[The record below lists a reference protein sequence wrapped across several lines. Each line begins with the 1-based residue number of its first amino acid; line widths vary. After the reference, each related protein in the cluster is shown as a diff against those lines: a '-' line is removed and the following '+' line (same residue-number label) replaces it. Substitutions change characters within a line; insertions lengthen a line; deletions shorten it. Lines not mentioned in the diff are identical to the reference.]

1 MPRYVEQQQQPA
13 SCVLLDDEA
22 CCPAELLLV
31 LPISTIIS
39 SSSSQTIATAAATTA
54 ITAPDVPQELKQE
67 QSLRDYKVTIEYK
80 HLKSHAPGGVYLIP
94 SLHENEFRTFYGVIF
109 VRRGPYMNG
118 VFKFRLVLPQLY
130 NDLNEHPQIIFTN
143 TPVFS
148 PFVDTATGALD
159 IVTAYPRWDP
169 ARHYLVTVLTFLK
182 KIFYAKSFD
191 EAIANPYAKE
201 LARTNPTAFKTQVDD
216 CVIHSQKSVY
226 DGIPGFTE
234 EKLAHRVLRELL
246 YENIKDPNHVGKN
259 TVLSMINKAK
269 DV

>member
-1 MPRYVEQQQQPA
+1 VA
-13 SCVLLDDEA
+13 N
-22 CCPAELLLV
+22 
-31 LPISTIIS
+31 S
-39 SSSSQTIATAAATTA
+39 SSKEQETAAANAEVGGLVATGGSMQKVTDRPRSFSNA
-54 ITAPDVPQELKQE
+54 TIDISFSHISQEQKQE

-94 SLHENEFRTFYGVIF
+94 SLTEFRRFHGVIF

-118 VFKFRLVLPQLY
+118 VFKFELILPNLY
-130 NDLNEHPQIIFTN
+130 NELNQHPQIVFT

-148 PFVDTATGALD
+148 PFCDVKTGALD
-159 IVTAYPRWDP
+159 ITTAYPRWDP

-191 EAIANPYAKE
+191 EAVANPFAKE
-201 LARTNPTAFKTQVDD
+201 LARTNPTAFRTQVDD
-216 CVIHSQKSVY
+216 CVRDSQKSVY
-226 DGIPGFTE
+226 DGVPSFAE

-246 YENIKDPNHVGKN
+246 YENIKDPNQVGKN
-259 TVLSMINKAK
+259 AILSMISKAK

>member
-1 MPRYVEQQQQPA
+1 MPRYVEQQQPF
-13 SCVLLDDEA
+13 CFDEA
-22 CCPAELLLV
+22 CLEELQPV
-31 LPISTIIS
+31 LPISPI
-39 SSSSQTIATAAATTA
+39 SSSQTTATPTATT
-54 ITAPDVPQELKQE
+54 TAPDLIIQELKQE

-94 SLHENEFRTFYGVIF
+94 SLNENEFRTFYGVIF

-118 VFKFRLVLPQLY
+118 VFKFRLILPQLY
-130 NDLNEHPQIIFTN
+130 NDLNEHPQIVFTN

-148 PFVDTATGALD
+148 PFVDIATGALD

-191 EAIANPYAKE
+191 EAVANPHAKE
-201 LARTNPTAFKTQVDD
+201 LARTNPTAFKTKVDD

-226 DGIPGFTE
+226 DGIPAFTE